1 MKNGILEKNDKFQP
15 YINSDNIEIYGMSL
29 TDYIEK
35 IKSNLLEQISTS
47 FSYAFALH
55 GNDLNIVNANT
66 NYNPKFTYTYNVTNC
81 DVFELKSDENEN
93 NYIEVVKTIPTQLN
107 LCTIIF
113 NCETNNSGNNT
124 DANVIVRI
132 NVKRGNEEFNT
143 IGVNEVFTLA
153 NHKANLTAMYS
164 LLLNKGDKIYF
175 DIQSNNPIKVTRNN
189 VLVQLLNRV
198 NSNILNY
205 PI

>member
-1 MKNGILEKNDKFQP
+1 MKNGILEKTDKFQP

-35 IKSNLLEQISTS
+35 IKTNLLEQIATS
-47 FSYAFALH
+47 FSYGFALH
-55 GNDLNIVNANT
+55 GNDLNIVEVNT

-81 DVFELKSDENEN
+81 DVFELKSDENSN

-113 NCETNNSGNNT
+113 NCEANNSGNSN
-124 DANVIVRI
+124 DSNVIVRI
-132 NVKRGNEEFNT
+132 NVKRDNEELNT
-143 IGVNEVFTLA
+143 IGVNESFTLA
-153 NHKANLTAMYS
+153 NHKSNLTAMYS
-164 LLLNKGDKIYF
+164 LLLHKGDKIYI
-175 DIQSNNPIKVTRNN
+175 DIQANNPIKILRNN
-189 VLVQLLNRV
+189 LFIQLLNRI